1 VCLGAAC
8 AAQQLA
14 WFLAPFLLI
23 GLYAV
28 RRGELGRRPALAVVA
43 RYTGTAALTWAAINA
58 YFATQDFHT
67 WLDGLLLPL
76 TQKAI
81 LHGQGAMGI
90 SYYFTAGS
98 SRLDYYSY
106 GSLLLLLGLAWLTIG
121 ERPNGLGVAGVVLSA
136 AGVYLLNVRSARI
149 SPWAPLLVLFTDRG
163 QRYTLLAAAL
173 YAPSVI
179 TIKQAI
185 LASNTAAGTFG
196 AYFAASVIVTP
207 IALRTSARHFRAVPQ
222 HWKEFAAL
230 GLFAAL
236 TTLSQGKAY
245 TLTLSSYVEALK
257 QIEILFAMAIGVL
270 VFGEARR
277 VKESALGASVMLLGM
292 VLLALA
298 T

>member
-1 VCLGAAC
+1 MWIVLSLAAALFQVLRNTTMKRLGHTLDEYINVWGRFTFLLPFAFVAC
-8 AAQQLA
+8 V
-14 WFLAPFLLI
+14 WSGWPTLAPSFVPWCLAFGVCQTLST
-23 GLYAV
+23 L
-28 RRGELGRRPALAVVA
+28 ALSK
-43 RYTGTAALTWAAINA
+43 ALK
-58 YFATQDFHT
+58 
-67 WLDGLLLPL
+67 LS
-76 TQKAI
+76 
-81 LHGQGAMGI
+81 GI
-90 SYYFTAGS
+90 SLVTA
-98 SRLDYYSY
+98 LWKV
-106 GSLLLLLGLAWLTIG
+106 SLLLLLGLGWLAIG
-121 ERPNGLGVAGVVLSA
+121 ERPTALGVAGVVLSA

-149 SPWAPLLVLFTDRG
+149 SMWAPLLVLVSDRG

-185 LASNTAAGTFG
+185 LASNTAVGTFG
-196 AYFAASVIVTP
+196 TYFAASLIVTP

-245 TLTLSSYVEALK
+245 TLTLSSYVEAVK
-257 QIEILFAMAIGVL
+257 QIEILYAMAIGVL

-277 VKESALGASVMLLGM
+277 VKESALGAFVMLLGM

-298 T
+298 A